1 MIAEW
6 DTNCLFVSDRL
17 EKDYPLLF
25 AGLRSAL
32 HSNAIEFITETS
44 DIWCRDYMPVQLSE
58 NSFCQFTYRPDYL

>member
-6 DTNCLFVSDRL
+6 DTNCLFLSDRL
-17 EKDYPLLF
+17 ELGDSQLE

-32 HSNAIEFITETS
+32 DRTVIEVIPETS

-58 NSFCQFTYRPDYL
+58 NSFCQFT